1 MGEKLEKIGTVK
13 WFSDTKG
20 YGFVV
25 TDDQPERDIFVHYS
39 VITEEGFK
47 SLHEGQPV
55 SFELKEG
62 PKGLYAANV
71 QKAGNVLA
79 A

>member
-1 MGEKLEKIGTVK
+1 MVNGIVK

-25 TDDQPERDIFVHYS
+25 ADDDPDTDIFVHYS
-39 VITEEGFK
+39 AITADGFK
-47 SLHEGQPV
+47 SLHEGLTV
-55 SFELKEG
+55 TFERCNG
-62 PKGLYAANV
+62 PKGLYAAEV
-71 QKAGNVLA
+71 RRREQQEAVRTA